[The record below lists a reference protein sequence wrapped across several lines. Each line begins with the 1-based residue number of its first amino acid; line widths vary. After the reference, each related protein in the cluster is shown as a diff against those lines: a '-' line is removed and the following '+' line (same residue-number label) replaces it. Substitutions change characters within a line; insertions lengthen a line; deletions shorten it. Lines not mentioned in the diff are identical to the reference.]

1 MDDEENNYKSKC
13 DEILLPRNS
22 SNRGVTFDKAMTD
35 EEVMD
40 ILQGLINVS

>member
-40 ILQGLINVS
+40 ILQGIINGS

>member
-13 DEILLPRNS
+13 DEVLLPRNS

-40 ILQGLINVS
+40 ILQELINGS

>member
-1 MDDEENNYKSKC
+1 MDDEGNNYKSKC

-40 ILQGLINVS
+40 ILQGLINGS

>member
-1 MDDEENNYKSKC
+1 MGDEANNYKSRC
-13 DEILLPRNS
+13 DEVLLPRNS

-40 ILQGLINVS
+40 ILHGLINGS

>member
-40 ILQGLINVS
+40 ILQGLINGS